1 MRARRAPAP
10 GERVLA
16 MVSGG
21 ADSLCLLHAMVACH
35 AGPVGVVS
43 IDHGL
48 RPEARTE
55 VDAVRAIA
63 EGLGCPFTPV
73 HLEIGHGSGL
83 QERARAARYA
93 AARGIAARDGWDVIA
108 VGHTASD
115 QAETVIMRMARG
127 TGRTG
132 ALGMAARSGDLVR
145 PLLCVDAAETA
156 AWCAAAG
163 LAPAADPSNRDPA
176 YTRVRARGL
185 MGALAGLHPGAV
197 RHVAELADQ
206 LRDEDAVLAA
216 ATDAAWTRCRGGDG
230 LDIRALAKE
239 PDAMRRILVRRLLAG
254 HGLGGDAVGAAA
266 VRRVLAVAD
275 GTAGAQVSGAT
286 VVREGRRL
294 IVVREAPPPP
304 PQAVA
309 LAVPGAV
316 RFGTSVIHGRVGE
329 GAPAEPRRVT
339 IPPAGRIEVRG
350 PRDGDRIALPGG
362 GHARVGRILQAD
374 GIPARLRAQVP
385 VVVADDIP
393 VWVAGHRASAGAL
406 AGPGEPAVVLEVRSA

>member
-1 MRARRAPAP
+1 
-10 GERVLA
+10 
-16 MVSGG
+16 
-21 ADSLCLLHAMVACH
+21 
-35 AGPVGVVS
+35 
-43 IDHGL
+43 
-48 RPEARTE
+48 
-55 VDAVRAIA
+55 
-63 EGLGCPFTPV
+63 
-73 HLEIGHGSGL
+73 
-83 QERARAARYA
+83 
-93 AARGIAARDGWDVIA
+93 
-108 VGHTASD
+108 
-115 QAETVIMRMARG
+115 
-127 TGRTG
+127 
-132 ALGMAARSGDLVR
+132 MAARSGDLVR

-294 IVVREAPPPP
+294 IVVGEAPPP